1 MTDRQAFIRL
11 RRRYPGRTFDIC
23 THHWHNEGI
32 GNRIEYRVTMFS
44 PDRSVCEGYEGKT
57 LEECLRQLNE
67 AESKTEGEIPC
78 QKQ

>member
-11 RRRYPGRTFDIC
+11 RKRYPGRTFAIQ
-23 THHWHNEGI
+23 TSHWHNEGI
-32 GNRIEYRVTMFS
+32 GNRIDYRVTMFS
-44 PDRSVCEGYEGKT
+44 LDNSVCEGYEGKT
-57 LEECLRQLNE
+57 LEECLKKLNE